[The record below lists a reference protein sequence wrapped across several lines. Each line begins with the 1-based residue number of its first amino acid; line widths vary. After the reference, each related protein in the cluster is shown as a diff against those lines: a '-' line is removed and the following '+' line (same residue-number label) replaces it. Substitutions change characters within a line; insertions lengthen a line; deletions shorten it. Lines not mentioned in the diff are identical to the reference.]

1 MSAPPK
7 TEEQAIIV
15 FNGQRFLATED
26 ERRMLR
32 EMTRPTKPRGEPDR
46 RHCSEFE
53 RGRTE

>member
-32 EMTRPTKPRGEPDR
+32 EMTRPTKPRG
-46 RHCSEFE
+46 
-53 RGRTE
+53 